1 MLTNDVSK
9 TVLPNGLTV
18 LTERTSAELKT
29 IGLGVWL
36 KTGARHDAE
45 FNGLSH
51 FAEHMA
57 FKRTTTRTSTQI
69 NITSDEL
76 GGYVDAFTGDEIM
89 AFHATVLDAN
99 LELAMGHIADLVLNP
114 SYNKEDV
121 SSEHGVVIEESKAE
135 FDDPGWLAM
144 HYLLQTIWDGDPLS
158 RSITG
163 TAETIHKID
172 VSALG
177 EFARERFI
185 GSNLVFGCSSNREHL
200 EILQLAVKYFG
211 QVPAGQPIATLP
223 KPLVHVGKN
232 VHAMGIEQVHMMLG
246 CPAPCR
252 SDERH
257 FAAVLLSMVLG
268 DGPSSRMFMSI
279 REKRGLVYAI
289 QSHYEAKSNV
299 GMLDIY
305 CALAPENVP
314 LVLDLIGEELRT
326 FSLIPPWQEEVERAK
341 CKYRTQVTIERE
353 SSLGRVSNLVGPYLS
368 LGRIQ
373 PFSELMELIEDVR
386 PAQIHSLARDLFRPE
401 QMSISLVGNVKGL
414 NPNELVLAF

>member
-18 LTERTSAELKT
+18 LTERTSAEVKT

-51 FAEHMA
+51 FVEHMA

-76 GGYVDAFTGDEIM
+76 GGYFGASTGDEVMI
-89 AFHATVLDAN
+89 FQATVLDAN

-114 SYNKEDV
+114 SYNEEDV
-121 SSEHGVVIEESKAE
+121 NREHGVVIEEAKAA
-135 FDDPGWLAM
+135 FDNPGWLAM
-144 HYLLQTIWDGDPLS
+144 HYLLQTILDGDPLS

-163 TAETIHKID
+163 TAETIQKID
-172 VSALG
+172 VAALG
-177 EFARERFI
+177 EFARERFT
-185 GSNLVFGCSSNREHL
+185 GSNLVLGCSSNREHL
-200 EILQLAVKYFG
+200 EILRLAVKFFG
-211 QVPAGQPIATLP
+211 VAPAGKPIARLP
-223 KPLVHVGKN
+223 EPLVHVGRSMR
-232 VHAMGIEQVHMMLG
+232 VMGIEQVHMVLG

-268 DGPSSRMFMSI
+268 DGPSSRIFASI
-279 REKRGLVYAI
+279 REERGLVYEI
-289 QSHYEAKSNV
+289 QSQYEAKSNV

-314 LVLDLIGEELRT
+314 LVLKLIREELR
-326 FSLIPPWQEEVERAK
+326 SLSQMPPSQEEVERAK
-341 CKYRTQVTIERE
+341 CKYRTQVTVEGE
-353 SSLGRVSNLVGPYLS
+353 FSSGRVGNLVGPFLA

-373 PFSELMELIEDVR
+373 PFSELMQLIEDVS

-414 NPNELVLAF
+414 NPDELVL